1 MERIYEVLADMQVRD
16 EQLPKSIQNA
26 IDDLDSKIIEVG
38 KSYDELEAQGKSED
52 EIREELE
59 DLDEQL
65 EDYEDNIIENIE
77 RWYATQG
84 NEPQYNNGG
93 YVQQNK
99 EKKKGGGM
107 LLFGVFALVLTLGAV
122 NVLKNK

>member
-1 MERIYEVLADMQVRD
+1 MERIYEVLEDMQVRE
-16 EQLPKSIQNA
+16 EQLPSSIQNA
-26 IDDLDSKIIEVG
+26 IDDLDSKTIEFQ
-38 KSYDELEAQGKSED
+38 KLYDALEGENKSED
-52 EIREELE
+52 EIREELG

-65 EDYEDNIIENIE
+65 DDYEDNIIDNIE

-93 YVQQNK
+93 NVQDNK

>member
-16 EQLPKSIQNA
+16 EQLPMSIQNA
-26 IDDLDSKIIEVG
+26 IDDLDSKTIEFQKLYDALEVEG
-38 KSYDELEAQGKSED
+38 KNED
-52 EIREELE
+52 EIRQELGE
-59 DLDEQL
+59 LDEQL

>member
-26 IDDLDSKIIEVG
+26 IDDLDSKTIEFQKLYDALEVEG
-38 KSYDELEAQGKSED
+38 KNED
-52 EIREELE
+52 EIRQELG